1 MNLTFDPTVN
11 VADLA
16 SLAVALVA
24 LVLSLIAL
32 HRSDRTSSAGTLVG
46 VYDSISAAWDRFLAA
61 NSVAKQ
67 NFELAEL
74 LNRIEVACSMSLSQ
88 GIHGAAKELLDE
100 YVESSMLAIAG
111 EEGAAEAVRRMRER
125 PTTFKYIQLF
135 IRNRKRRARM
145 GEIVTLFDASANDSL
160 GAQGTSGKIH

>member
-1 MNLTFDPTVN
+1 MNLTVDPTVS
-11 VADLA
+11 VTDLA

-24 LVLSLIAL
+24 LVLSLVAL
-32 HRSDRTSSAGTLVG
+32 HRSDRTSSAGTLVS

-61 NSVAKQ
+61 DSFAKQ

-100 YVESSMLAIAG
+100 YVESSMLAIVS
-111 EEGAAEAVRRMRER
+111 EQGAAETVRRMRER
-125 PTTFKYIQLF
+125 PTTFKYIQRF
-135 IRNRKRRARM
+135 IRVPKRRVRM
-145 GEIVTLFDASANDSL
+145 AGILALFDPSPT
-160 GAQGTSGKIH
+160 GRFGE